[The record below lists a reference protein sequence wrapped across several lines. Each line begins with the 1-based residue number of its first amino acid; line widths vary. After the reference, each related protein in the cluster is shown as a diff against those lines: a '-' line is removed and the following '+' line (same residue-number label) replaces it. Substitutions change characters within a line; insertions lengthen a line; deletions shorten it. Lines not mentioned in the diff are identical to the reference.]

1 MNFRSTR
8 SLRTALIA
16 SAAAG
21 AMLLTACGGSD
32 TPANSSS
39 SSTTSSAAATSAE
52 SPAESAETD
61 ASSTEATGGETGG
74 ETSSSESTEGEITSA
89 ATATTAAAAE
99 VEAAKAGLVD
109 SSKLKVC
116 TSLPYAP
123 FEYSDLDGNVV
134 GFDMD
139 LMDLIATELG
149 VTREVVDTD
158 FTGIQSGQAMGSSV
172 CDIAAAA
179 MTITPERQAA
189 ITFSDPYYAATQ
201 ALLVPADSS
210 IADLSGLSG
219 QTLAAQSGTTGKIY
233 ADANAA
239 EFGYTVVEYSNITE
253 VEAAVQTGTAQAG
266 IHDDGPLFDYV
277 KTNPAFKVA
286 TTFATGEQYGFGMK
300 LGNTDLAAVA
310 NAVLKK
316 AVDDGTYDT
325 IKAKWFPVG

>member
-16 SAAAG
+16 TAAAG

-32 TPANSSS
+32 SGATSTSSS
-39 SSTTSSAAATSAE
+39 TSAAATTSSAASSAE
-52 SPAESAETD
+52 SPAESAETG
-61 ASSTEATGGETGG
+61 ASSTGE
-74 ETSSSESTEGEITSA
+74 ETSAGASESSAGEITSA

-99 VEAAKAGLVD
+99 LEAAKAGLVD

-123 FEYSDLDGNVV
+123 FEYSDLDGNIV

-139 LMDLIATELG
+139 MMDLVATELG

-158 FTGIQSGQAMGSSV
+158 FTGIQSGQAMGSGV

-239 EFGYTVVEYSNITE
+239 QYGYTVVEYSNITE
-253 VEAAVQTGTAQAG
+253 VEAAVQSGTAQAG

-277 KTNPAFKVA
+277 KTNPSFKVA

-300 LGNTDLAAVA
+300 LGNTDLAAVV

-325 IKAKWFPVG
+325 VKAKWFPVG

>member
-1 MNFRSTR
+1 MNFRSSR
-8 SLRTALIA
+8 SLRTALVA

-32 TPANSSS
+32 TAATSTSSS
-39 SSTTSSAAATSAE
+39 SSTSAAMSSAE
-52 SPAESAETD
+52 SPAASAGTG
-61 ASSTEATGGETGG
+61 TEASGTGSAAE
-74 ETSSSESTEGEITSA
+74 SSAGTLTSA
-89 ATATTAAAAE
+89 ATATTAAPAE
-99 VEAAKAGLVD
+99 LEAAKAGLVD

-123 FEYSDLDGNVV
+123 FEYSDLDGKVV

-139 LMDLIATELG
+139 MMDLVATELG

-201 ALLVPADSS
+201 ALLVPADST
-210 IADLSGLSG
+210 ITDLSGLSG
-219 QTLAAQSGTTGKIY
+219 KTLAAQAGTTGKIY
-233 ADANAA
+233 GDANAA
-239 EFGYTVVEYSNITE
+239 KYGYTVVEYTNITE

-266 IHDDGPLFDYV
+266 IHDDGPLFEYV

-286 TTFATGEQYGFGMK
+286 TTFETGEQYGFGMK
-300 LGNTDLAAVA
+300 LGNTDLAAVV
-310 NAVLKK
+310 NAVIKK

-325 IKAKWFPVG
+325 VKAKWFPVG